1 MHRSAPSLV
10 RVGYANHYNIRC
22 IAAQCACSGSP
33 SNWKRKFNAKPVVP
47 QSSPTNQYHNPLTV
61 TRICAIAIVWYSFVQ
76 LGADC
81 VFGQPL
87 LNYGLSGSV
96 TIDEPPMHNCS
107 VGQINDA
114 APLSH
119 TLINWI
125 DQVVVVVGRSY
136 WSAPPCD
143 NEPCFPK
150 HSSNNMRFL
159 QALLIYPILSA
170 NTYPSARTMQSRMWY
185 TAHSLRVW
193 PLNFIHCIWTAIVI
207 KVSLSFS
214 PKKVSERHELR
225 RCMGKGYK
233 VSTPLIKSRTPW
245 LCVQPAHRKE

>member
-76 LGADC
+76 LGADW

-136 WSAPPCD
+136 SSAPPCD

-170 NTYPSARTMQSRMWY
+170 NRVYHTPPPAPCDLECDILPTHSESGPSISFIVFEQRLWSRFRFR
-185 TAHSLRVW
+185 L
-193 PLNFIHCIWTAIVI
+193 
-207 KVSLSFS
+207 
-214 PKKVSERHELR
+214 
-225 RCMGKGYK
+225 
-233 VSTPLIKSRTPW
+233 
-245 LCVQPAHRKE
+245 VQRK

>member
-1 MHRSAPSLV
+1 MHRSSVCLQWLTFKLKTK
-10 RVGYANHYNIRC
+10 I
-22 IAAQCACSGSP
+22 QCKASRASE
-33 SNWKRKFNAKPVVP
+33 FTYQPVP
-47 QSSPTNQYHNPLTV
+47 HNPLTV

-76 LGADC
+76 LGADW

-170 NTYPSARTMQSRMWY
+170 NRVYHTPPPAPCDLECDILPTHSESGPSISFIVFEQRLWSRFRFR
-185 TAHSLRVW
+185 L
-193 PLNFIHCIWTAIVI
+193 
-207 KVSLSFS
+207 
-214 PKKVSERHELR
+214 
-225 RCMGKGYK
+225 
-233 VSTPLIKSRTPW
+233 
-245 LCVQPAHRKE
+245 VQRK